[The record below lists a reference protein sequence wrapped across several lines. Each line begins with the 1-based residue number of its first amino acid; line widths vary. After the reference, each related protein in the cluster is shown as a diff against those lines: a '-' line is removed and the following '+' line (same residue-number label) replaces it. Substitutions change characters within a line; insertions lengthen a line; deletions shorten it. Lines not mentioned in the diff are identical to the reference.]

1 MRIFL
6 DTANVEEIQEGAA
19 TGVVSGVTTNPTIIS
34 RENKPFA
41 KCIDD
46 ILAIDPGL
54 TVLVEVIAPDTTGMI
69 TEARKLSQIADT
81 IVVKIPMTASG
92 IAAVKVLSQEAISTA
107 ATLVFS
113 VNQAIAASC
122 AGADFVAPFVG
133 RLDDINS
140 DGIGL
145 VRSIKR
151 VFEVQKVNTN
161 VIAASIRTPQSVA
174 DLFSEGCDI
183 VTMPGKIFHAM
194 FNHPLTDAGLK
205 KFMEDWRK
213 VPEE

>member
-1 MRIFL
+1 MKIFL

-54 TVLVEVIAPDTTGMI
+54 TVLVEVIAPDTKGMI

-81 IVVKIPMTASG
+81 IVVKIPMTAPG
-92 IAAVKVLSQEAISTA
+92 MAAVKVLSQEAISTA

-113 VNQAIAASC
+113 VNQAITASC
-122 AGADFVAPFVG
+122 A
-133 RLDDINS
+133 
-140 DGIGL
+140 
-145 VRSIKR
+145 
-151 VFEVQKVNTN
+151 N
-161 VIAASIRTPQSVA
+161 VIAASIRTPQSVG

-205 KFMEDWRK
+205 QFMEDWRK